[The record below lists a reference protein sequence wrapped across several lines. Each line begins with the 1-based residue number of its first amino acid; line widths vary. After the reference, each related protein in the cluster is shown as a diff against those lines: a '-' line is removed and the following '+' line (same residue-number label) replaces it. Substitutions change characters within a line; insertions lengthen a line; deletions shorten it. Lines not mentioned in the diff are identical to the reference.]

1 MVEYRMGIG
10 LNWLIS
16 FFIVYS
22 FCLLLIILVKL
33 VNLGYLWKIVYSDL
47 IDNIESFISVRQCS
61 EVLRRS

>member
-1 MVEYRMGIG
+1 MVEHRMGIG

-47 IDNIESFISVRQCS
+47 VNYIERFISVRQCS